1 MSSKSRVPGV
11 SEARAQIVEQCLS
24 RRPWLS
30 VSDLA
35 LVLGTSHPAA
45 LIVLNRLHAAG
56 YLIRRIGISN
66 SSLFRC
72 QLYALRGGR
81 RKGIFR
87 VARRAGTARIHR
99 RVGARKIRA
108 APAQRPWRDFSLR
121 AGDELVR
128 GDPSRGQRTGS

>member
-1 MSSKSRVPGV
+1 MTSKSRVPGV

-72 QLYALRGGR
+72 QLYALPGAAPQNHPAACVPEAPARESPR
-81 RKGIFR
+81 RREDG
-87 VARRAGTARIHR
+87 VLVCPPAYAHGYEPGCRRPALTLR
-99 RVGARKIRA
+99 RVGVA
-108 APAQRPWRDFSLR
+108 
-121 AGDELVR
+121 
-128 GDPSRGQRTGS
+128 